1 MAHDS
6 TRNYDNG
13 TSSKSGSGSY
23 GSGYGNGYG
32 SSQRDYQGSYGDY
45 GSGHNGK
52 GGHQAGNSTTSA
64 LIAGAAGFG
73 LGLLV
78 LAGRKA
84 AFQAPTYAAGDWFEG
99 LKAEHRAARKLFDAL
114 AQSSDEDHKKRGTM
128 LMELQ
133 YAISKHN
140 IQEEYVVYCVL
151 AEMGQADVA
160 EGLNADH
167 FELKQGL
174 FELEMIVKEQRG
186 GFADKLAEVREAF
199 ESHVREEE
207 EEAFPTLQA
216 SLSDEQKKMLTN
228 RMNREGFKVA

>member
-1 MAHDS
+1 MTHES
-6 TRNYDNG
+6 THAYDR
-13 TSSKSGSGSY
+13 
-23 GSGYGNGYG
+23 GNNAYG
-32 SSQRDYQGSYGDY
+32 SSQGSYGQ
-45 GSGHNGK
+45 GSSRSGNGYSSGYNAQTDK
-52 GGHQAGNSTTSA
+52 RHQQHSGGATSA

-84 AFQAPTYAAGDWFEG
+84 AFQAPTYTAGDWFEG

-114 AQSSDEDHKKRGTM
+114 AQSSDEDQKKRGTM

-140 IQEEYVVYCVL
+140 VQEEYVVYCVL
-151 AEMGQADVA
+151 AEMGQAEVA

-216 SLSDEQKKMLTN
+216 SLSEEQKKMLTN

>member
-1 MAHDS
+1 MTHES
-6 TRNYDNG
+6 THAYDR
-13 TSSKSGSGSY
+13 
-23 GSGYGNGYG
+23 GNNAYG
-32 SSQRDYQGSYGDY
+32 SSQGSYGQNSRTGTGY
-45 GSGHNGK
+45 SSGYNAQTDKRHQQQS
-52 GGHQAGNSTTSA
+52 GGSTTSA

-84 AFQAPTYAAGDWFEG
+84 AFQAPTYTAGDWLEG

-114 AQSSDEDHKKRGTM
+114 AQSSDEDQKKRGAV

-140 IQEEYVVYCVL
+140 VEEEYVVYCVL
-151 AEMGQADVA
+151 AEMGQAEVA
-160 EGLNADH
+160 EGLHTDH

-216 SLSDEQKKMLTN
+216 SLSEEQKKMLTN